1 MAASGDELEEEEY
14 EALAYQQRLKAALH
28 YTVGRICEK
37 AGEES
42 GLQFSR
48 RFIAALTETT
58 FKQCESFATDLELF
72 AKHGKRTQI
81 NSDDVQLLARK
92 SSTLAA
98 HMEGLC
104 KELAEAHDAN
114 KAYKKTRKVKKT
126 EPAQESNVA
135 LEIKEDQ

>member
-1 MAASGDELEEEEY
+1 MHILEFKDSY
-14 EALAYQQRLKAALH
+14 SL
-28 YTVGRICEK
+28 GF
-37 AGEES
+37 
-42 GLQFSR
+42 FSLL
-48 RFIAALTETT
+48 IHT
-58 FKQCESFATDLELF
+58 FQ
-72 AKHGKRTQI
+72 
-81 NSDDVQLLARK
+81 
-92 SSTLAA
+92 AA